1 MTREEVIKL
10 LVNAI
15 YSDEEQGNE
24 DLTTVRNMAIKAPE
38 KETKTEQWI
47 ELFYLYSILEVL
59 SYNKE
64 KK

>member
-1 MTREEVIKL
+1 MTREEAIKL

-24 DLTTVRNMAIKAPE
+24 DLTTVHNMAIKAPE
-38 KETKTEQWI
+38 KETKTGRWI
-47 ELFYLYSILEVL
+47 ELFYLYFILEVL